1 MHSANANS
9 ANANSATTISVRTN
23 PAAVGVLGTGT
34 YLPAQVRTNEQIAP
48 GVHVS
53 PQWIAERTG
62 IVERHVAADDEAS
75 SDLGAAAVRAACDAA
90 GIELDELDLLV
101 AATSTPDELGPA
113 TACRIQAQVGA
124 RGATALDVTAACSGW
139 LFAAKIAHDW
149 LRVTPGARHAAVVGV
164 ETYSKFLDPHGRGTA
179 VLFGDGAAAAVLGP
193 VAAGAG
199 FASFDLGSDGR
210 GAHHVGIRSGGS
222 REPASAD
229 TLAAGG
235 HLIHMDGRVVRD
247 FIAELFPRLVES
259 ALARHRLDLL
269 DIDAFICHQPNPVL
283 LRDLGDRIGIP
294 ADRLLIVGDRT
305 GDIGAASAPFALA
318 DAARR
323 GALRDGSRVLVCV
336 FGAGLTWGSTL
347 IGWTGASA
355 LTAPVRT
362 NPVPVLAVGAHA

>member
-1 MHSANANS
+1 MNQRVSTDTGAAAETSPANLNS
-9 ANANSATTISVRTN
+9 AAI
-23 PAAVGVLGTGT
+23 GILGMGT
-34 YLPAQVRTNEQIAP
+34 YLPADVRTNEQIAP
-48 GVHVS
+48 RVHVP
-53 PQWIAERTG
+53 PQWIAQRTG
-62 IVERHVAADDEAS
+62 IVERRVAAADEAS
-75 SDLGAAAVRAACDAA
+75 SDMGAAAVHAACEAA
-90 GIELDELDLLV
+90 GIAPDELDLLV

-124 RGATALDVTAACSGW
+124 WHATALDVTAACSGW
-139 LFAAKIAHDW
+139 LFAAKIADDW
-149 LRVTPGARHAAVVGV
+149 LRVTPGARLAAVVGV
-164 ETYSKFLDPHGRGTA
+164 ETYSKFLDPHGRSTA

-199 FASFDLGSDGR
+199 FAGFDLGSDGR

-222 REPASAD
+222 REPASPR

-247 FIAELFPRLVES
+247 FIVEVFPRMVER

-283 LRDLGDRIGIP
+283 LRDLSDKLGIP
-294 ADRLLIVGDRT
+294 ADRMHIVGDRT
-305 GDIGAASAPFALA
+305 GNIGAASAPFVLA

-323 GALRDGSRVLVCV
+323 GALHDGSRVLVCV

-347 IGWTGASA
+347 IEWTGAPA
-355 LTAPVRT
+355 VHAPART
-362 NPVPVLAVGAHA
+362 NPVPVLAVGAHI